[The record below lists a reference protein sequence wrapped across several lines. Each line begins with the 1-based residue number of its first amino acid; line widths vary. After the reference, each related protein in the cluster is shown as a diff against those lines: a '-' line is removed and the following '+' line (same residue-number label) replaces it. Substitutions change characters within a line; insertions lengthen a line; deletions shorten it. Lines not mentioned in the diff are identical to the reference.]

1 MSGKANRIRTSP
13 RVAARQQATRGEILE
28 AAWQLA
34 REQGLNALTLRDLGA
49 RVGMKAQSLYSYFDS
64 KHAIYDAMFRDGY
77 QQYLAGPAAAITA
90 PDPSRVREQL
100 IDGMLAHFD
109 FCNSDPV
116 RFQLLFQRTIPGFE
130 PSADSMA
137 VALTVYERTVGLLR
151 STGLADD
158 RALDLWTAVAT
169 GLPSQQ
175 IANDPGGT
183 RWRDL
188 VPAAIDMLLT
198 VFHPVPARTTN
209 STTTT
214 RRPR

>member
-1 MSGKANRIRTSP
+1 MSGKAEGVRTSP
-13 RVAARQQATRGEILE
+13 RVAARRAATRRDILD
-28 AAWQLA
+28 AAWELA
-34 REQGLNALTLRDLGA
+34 REQGLTALALRDLGA

-77 QQYLAGPAAAITA
+77 EQYLAGPAAMIEA
-90 PDPSRVREQL
+90 PEPGRVREQL
-100 IDGMLAHFD
+100 INGLLAHFD
-109 FCNSDPV
+109 FCNADPV

-137 VALTVYERTVGLLR
+137 VAFEVYERTVGLLR
-151 STGLADD
+151 STGLGDE
-158 RALDLWTAVAT
+158 RALDLWTAVVT

-188 VPAAIDMLLT
+188 VPDAVDMLLGVLT
-198 VFHPVPARTTN
+198 PLPP
-209 STTTT
+209 STS
-214 RRPR
+214 RRPK

>member
-1 MSGKANRIRTSP
+1 MVARRA
-13 RVAARQQATRGEILE
+13 AARREILD

-34 REQGLNALTLRDLGA
+34 REQGLNALAMRELGA

-77 QQYLAGPAAAITA
+77 QQYLDGPAAALA
-90 PDPSRVREQL
+90 PPDPQKVREQL
-100 IDGMLAHFD
+100 IEGMLGYLD
-109 FCNSDPV
+109 FCNADPV
-116 RFQLLFQRTIPGFE
+116 RFQLLFQRIIPGFE
-130 PSADSMA
+130 PSPDSMA
-137 VALTVYERTVGLLR
+137 VALAVYERTVGLLR

-169 GLPSQQ
+169 GLASQQ

-188 VPAAIDMLLT
+188 VPDAIDMLLT
-198 VFHPVPARTTN
+198 VLNPVPKPK
-209 STTTT
+209 T

>member
-1 MSGKANRIRTSP
+1 MVARRA
-13 RVAARQQATRGEILE
+13 AARREILD

-34 REQGLNALTLRDLGA
+34 REQGLNALAMRELGA

-77 QQYLAGPAAAITA
+77 QQYLDGPAAAMA
-90 PDPSRVREQL
+90 PPDPQKVREQL
-100 IDGMLAHFD
+100 IEGMLGHVD
-109 FCNSDPV
+109 FCNADPV

-130 PSADSMA
+130 PSPNSMA
-137 VALTVYERTVGLLR
+137 VAIAVYERTIGLLR
-151 STGLADD
+151 STGLADE

-169 GLPSQQ
+169 GLASQQ

-188 VPAAIDMLLT
+188 VPDAIDMLLT
-198 VFHPVPARTTN
+198 VLNPVPKPK
-209 STTTT
+209 T